1 MGGLPAIRAALP
13 GVVGLFVLLLKGP
26 DYMRNSLRIAALGAA
41 LAAGSLAT
49 SAHAAATATATATA
63 EVLETLTLTAV
74 DDLNF
79 GQIAANT
86 GGTVTVNADSTVAS
100 TGTLI
105 STGTRAPAT
114 FTVTGSASTSVV
126 VTLPSAAVNL
136 TRSGGTETMS
146 LDTFNSNPNGA
157 FQLSAAGT
165 GAFSV
170 GGTLTVAN
178 GQVPGSY
185 SGTFP
190 VSVEYQ

>member
-1 MGGLPAIRAALP
+1 
-13 GVVGLFVLLLKGP
+13 
-26 DYMRNSLRIAALGAA
+26 MRNSLRIAALGAA
-41 LAAGSLAT
+41 LAAASFAT
-49 SAHAAATATATATA
+49 SASAAATATATATA
-63 EVLETLTLTAV
+63 EVLETLTLTATG
-74 DDLNF
+74 DLNF

-86 GGTVTVNADSTVAS
+86 GGTVTVNANSTVSS

-114 FTVTGSASTSVV
+114 FDVTGSANTSVA

-146 LDTFNSNPNGA
+146 LAGFNSNPNGA
-157 FQLSAAGT
+157 FQLDAGGT
-165 GAFSV
+165 GSFSV

>member
-1 MGGLPAIRAALP
+1 
-13 GVVGLFVLLLKGP
+13 
-26 DYMRNSLRIAALGAA
+26 MRNSLRIAALGAA

>member
-1 MGGLPAIRAALP
+1 
-13 GVVGLFVLLLKGP
+13 
-26 DYMRNSLRIAALGAA
+26 MRNSLRIAALGAA
-41 LAAGSLAT
+41 LAAGSFAT
-49 SAHAAATATATATA
+49 SANAAATATATATA

-74 DDLNF
+74 DNLNF
-79 GQIAANT
+79 GQIAANA
-86 GGTVTVNADSTVAS
+86 GGTVTVNANSTVSS

-114 FTVTGSASTSVV
+114 FNVTGSANTTVA

-146 LDTFNSNPNGA
+146 LAAFNSNPNGA
-157 FQLSAAGT
+157 FQLGAAGT
-165 GAFSV
+165 GSFSV
-170 GGTLTVAN
+170 GGSLTVAN
-178 GQVPGSY
+178 GQAPGAY